1 VLRVSLAVMAMPAS
15 QLYAPIDLSGT
26 CVLVTGATSGIGRAI
41 AWRFAE
47 LGCKV
52 AITGRRENLL
62 EELKAELCDKFEKL
76 PAPVCVKLDVSDLQQ
91 VQALPAK
98 LAAAG
103 MLEIDILVNNAGL
116 ALGVASTDEN
126 DLGDLQTMLNTNV
139 LGVMAL
145 TRTFAP
151 GMKSRGKGHLVN
163 ISSVAGHECY
173 VGGSAYCA
181 TKHAIN
187 AFTIAS
193 RHDLAGTPIRV
204 TAISPGMVE
213 TDFSKVRFGGD
224 SDKAGKVY
232 EGILPMHPEDIADQ
246 VIYVTTRPRHVQIA
260 DIISYAT
267 NQGHAKYVVERK
279 GETMGAP

>member
-1 VLRVSLAVMAMPAS
+1 M
-15 QLYAPIDLSGT
+15 G
-26 CVLVTGATSGIGRAI
+26 
-41 AWRFAE
+41 
-47 LGCKV
+47 
-52 AITGRRENLL
+52 
-62 EELKAELCDKFEKL
+62 KAELCAKFEKL
-76 PAPVCVKLDVSDLQQ
+76 PAPVCVKLDVSDLEQ

-103 MLEIDILVNNAGL
+103 MPEIEILINNAGL
-116 ALGVASTDEN
+116 ALGVAATDEN
-126 DLGDLQTMLNTNV
+126 ELGDIQTMLNTNV

-145 TRTFAP
+145 TRVFAP
-151 GMKSRGKGHLVN
+151 GMKSRGAGHIVN
-163 ISSVAGHECY
+163 ISSVAAHDFY

-181 TKHAIN
+181 TKSAVN

-213 TDFSKVRFGGD
+213 TDFSKVRFKGND
-224 SDKAGKVY
+224 AKAAKVY
-232 EGILPMHPEDIADQ
+232 EGILPMHAEDIADQ